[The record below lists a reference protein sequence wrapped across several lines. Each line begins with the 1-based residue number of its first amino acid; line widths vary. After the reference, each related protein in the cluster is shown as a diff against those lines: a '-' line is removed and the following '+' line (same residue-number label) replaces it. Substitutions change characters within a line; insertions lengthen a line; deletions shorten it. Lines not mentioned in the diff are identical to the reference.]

1 MQGYFSCISFLKYER
16 KILMCDK
23 YIEKAYNLYE
33 NDMTIINIITDDDYI
48 DVSEFS
54 QLLSTILNRVIKPKF
69 INRILMDTD
78 IIIRKDTSYLQ
89 KQKILGFKENKYTII
104 SAVGNSCKEVEYE
117 KGLFYLWKAD
127 FLFKL
132 LGVDFKCNIQAS
144 TAETLC
150 NIIRK
155 YVKKQFDINQIHTN
169 LQYLQFILKR
179 ECIYYK

>member
-1 MQGYFSCISFLKYER
+1 MNSK
-16 KILMCDK
+16 DV
-23 YIEKAYNLYE
+23 EKAYELYE
-33 NDMTIINIITDDDYI
+33 NNMIVINIITDDDYI
-48 DVSEFS
+48 DVTEFA
-54 QLLSTILNRVIKPKF
+54 QILSTILNRFIKPKF
-69 INRILMDTD
+69 INRIMLDAG
-78 IIIRKDTSYLQ
+78 IIVRNDTSYLQ
-89 KQKILGFKENKYTII
+89 KQKMLGYKVNKYNII
-104 SAVGNSCKEVEYE
+104 ADIGNSCKEIEYE
-117 KGLFYLWKAD
+117 KGLFYLWKSD